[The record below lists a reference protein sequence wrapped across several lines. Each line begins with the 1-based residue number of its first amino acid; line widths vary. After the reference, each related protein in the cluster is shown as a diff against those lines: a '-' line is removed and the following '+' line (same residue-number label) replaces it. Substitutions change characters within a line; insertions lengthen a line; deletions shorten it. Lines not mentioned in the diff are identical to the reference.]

1 MSDRCGVVVI
11 KDDLKFAGQRV
22 KIVSQGKLQ
31 IDCEFEGDVTGTEV
45 VISEQGKVR
54 GTVAGERVTVL
65 GKIFGGIRGKAIDL
79 KSSARVEGEIHHTS
93 LSIEKGAEVTG
104 RCRQTDA
111 TSWADGKKN
120 VRLGRWLSVSALHRD
135 LAAHPRFSPDLGKEA
150 GVGCQTAGAMSV
162 QRLTA
167 RLPFC
172 QVLCPR

>member
-65 GKIFGGIRGKAIDL
+65 GKIFGGIRGKAVEL
-79 KSSARVEGEIHHTS
+79 KCSAHVEGDIHHTS

-104 RCRQTDA
+104 RCRLSDA
-111 TSWADGKKN
+111 AG
-120 VRLGRWLSVSALHRD
+120 LSIRALSR
-135 LAAHPRFSPDLGKEA
+135 A
-150 GVGCQTAGAMSV
+150 
-162 QRLTA
+162 
-167 RLPFC
+167 
-172 QVLCPR
+172 

>member
-45 VISEQGKVR
+45 VISEQGNVR

-111 TSWADGKKN
+111 TNWADAKKN
-120 VRLGRWLSVSALHRD
+120 
-135 LAAHPRFSPDLGKEA
+135 AA
-150 GVGCQTAGAMSV
+150 
-162 QRLTA
+162 
-167 RLPFC
+167 
-172 QVLCPR
+172 

>member
-104 RCRQTDA
+104 RCRQNDA
-111 TSWADGKKN
+111 TNWADAKKN
-120 VRLGRWLSVSALHRD
+120 
-135 LAAHPRFSPDLGKEA
+135 AA
-150 GVGCQTAGAMSV
+150 
-162 QRLTA
+162 
-167 RLPFC
+167 
-172 QVLCPR
+172 